1 MLSLIKTAKHQKVL
15 DIGFGTGFPL
25 LILSQRFGP
34 TCQLYGQ
41 DIWEKAM
48 ETTEMKIAARGI
60 SNVELLRGSASKI
73 DLPDNS
79 VDLVTSNL
87 GINNFAE
94 PEQVIKECRRVL
106 KPGGELVLATNLEG
120 TFQEFYES
128 FDTTLL
134 QMQMTETMGQLR
146 EHIRQRPSLEDVT
159 EEFIKHGMNLEL
171 AVTDSMNMYYTD
183 GSAFLN
189 DYFIIMSFFVVST
202 IIFFICYWFTYRNIN
217 GKGFGNFFK
226 YIGNFFAFFSIAM
239 GFSLHN
245 SIAVLEGHR
254 GKKSEFVRTP
264 KFNISSLKDS
274 WKGNKY
280 LSKNISPNT
289 VIEGLLALYFFFGL
303 VSSYLV
309 KEIGGADQVDFG
321 LFPFHLMLFIGFGF
335 VFYKSL
341 TSKA

>member
-1 MLSLIKTAKHQKVL
+1 MTSYLYKEFDWQTSAIADSYDDLPFWSAATGTLMLSLIKTAKHQKVL

-189 DYFIIMSFFVVST
+189 DYFIIMSF
-202 IIFFICYWFTYRNIN
+202 
-217 GKGFGNFFK
+217 
-226 YIGNFFAFFSIAM
+226 
-239 GFSLHN
+239 L
-245 SIAVLEGHR
+245 
-254 GKKSEFVRTP
+254 P
-264 KFNISSLKDS
+264 S
-274 WKGNKY
+274 WKALIHK
-280 LSKNISPNT
+280 SKQEEFFEKLEQGLNVLAEENDELRLT
-289 VIEGLLALYFFFGL
+289 VPIAAFKF
-303 VSSYLV
+303 
-309 KEIGGADQVDFG
+309 
-321 LFPFHLMLFIGFGF
+321 
-335 VFYKSL
+335 
-341 TSKA
+341 SK